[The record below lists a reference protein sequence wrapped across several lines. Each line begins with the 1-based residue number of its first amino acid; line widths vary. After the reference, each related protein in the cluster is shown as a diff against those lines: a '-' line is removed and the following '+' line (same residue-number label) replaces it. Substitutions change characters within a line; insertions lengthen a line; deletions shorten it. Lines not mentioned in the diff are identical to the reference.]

1 MKRSPKRMANCAL
14 AMRASQLL
22 WWTIFAESSLE
33 PQPRQPERSRR
44 FWFLVREK
52 QARGTRLAADVDEA
66 PHLRC
71 GEVHQRGIP
80 PAPLGLGLPERLHLF
95 LHLQHELAPKGL
107 AKLELPRHRHGV
119 LFSGSSLGPVVL
131 ISYPS
136 LTAKLPPC
144 HDGVR
149 VPHLGGDRSRGGER
163 FLRLAS

>member
-1 MKRSPKRMANCAL
+1 MTATAV
-14 AMRASQLL
+14 RASQLL

-52 QARGTRLAADVDEA
+52 QARGTRLAADVDEV

-71 GEVHQRGIP
+71 SEVHQRGIP

-95 LHLQHELAPKGL
+95 LHLQHELAP
-107 AKLELPRHRHGV
+107 GV

-149 VPHLGGDRSRGGER
+149 LPHLGGDGAEVVKGSQGWPRSSMER
-163 FLRLAS
+163 ASAFEAEVAGS